1 MRPRRATARTLA
13 ANSHPRRDRGGG
25 DGGFFEGGG
34 ILAVGTF
41 LDPRST
47 CDRRPSRGEY
57 VERDLSPA
65 IAPPVS
71 FVPLDSQ

>member
-1 MRPRRATARTLA
+1 MRPRRATVRTLA

-47 CDRRPSRGEY
+47 CDRLPSRAGF
-57 VERDLSPA
+57 VERCLSPA

-71 FVPLDSQ
+71 FMPHDSP